1 MDQSRIGSTDN
12 QTLSGEVADTLLDEA
27 EIQRLATHE
36 PSPLFDLGQLE
47 VSWDAER
54 QALWTYMT
62 PIGRPSF
69 NLPMLRDFD
78 VWQSEIARL
87 YADKGSDEDG
97 EELRYLILGSRFPGV
112 WNFGGDLGLF
122 SKYIRNRDRQALV
135 DYGRA
140 CNNILFRNM
149 KGLDLPIVTI
159 GLVQGQALGGGFEAL
174 MSFNVII
181 AERSAKFGLP
191 EMAFGLFPGMG
202 AHALLARRL
211 GFAKAESMILSGKTY
226 SAEEMQELGLVH
238 YLVEDG
244 EGEQAAIDYIAHNSR
259 RHAGNRAVYKASR
272 EVWPVSLQELNTI
285 VDIWA
290 DTALKLKES
299 DLRLMERLVRAQT
312 KLSAKISAG

>member
-1 MDQSRIGSTDN
+1 MDHSRIRSTDS
-12 QTLSGEVADTLLDEA
+12 QTLSDEVAEALVDEA
-27 EIQRLATHE
+27 ELQRLATQS
-36 PSPLFDLGQLE
+36 PSPLFDLGQLD

-54 QALWTYMT
+54 RALWTYMT
-62 PIGRPSF
+62 PVGRPSF
-69 NLPMLRDFD
+69 NLPMLGDFD
-78 VWQSEIARL
+78 IWQNEIERL
-87 YADKGSDEDG
+87 YGEGG

-149 KGLDLPIVTI
+149 RSLDLPIVTI

-174 MSFNVII
+174 MSFNVIV

-211 GFAKAESMILSGKTY
+211 GFAKAESMILSGTTY
-226 SAEEMQELGLVH
+226 SAEEMQDLGLVH

-244 EGEQAAIDYIAHNSR
+244 EGEQAVIDYIGHNSR

-272 EVWPVSLQELNTI
+272 EVWPVTLKELNII